1 MGTQRASNKD
11 ILDAI
16 NALTAAI
23 TSTKV
28 APVFGD
34 EAVFAAM
41 ERNEKAL
48 PVLTEG
54 VTPAPDRNVNAV
66 PKSYLQHMT
75 AKVTSIAHDKGESH
89 VIYLRRNGAGEQKLA
104 YCKASNWTTLKD
116 RGIIGAVAMIEA

>member
-16 NALTAAI
+16 NALTQAI
-23 TSTKV
+23 TSTMV
-28 APVFGD
+28 APKQ
-34 EAVFAAM
+34 AAPI
-41 ERNEKAL
+41 ADL

-54 VTPAPDRNVNAV
+54 VTPAPDNNIHAV